1 MMNVKRVTLITL
13 LLLSAVSCESV
24 RTVYDANGNKV
35 DDDAPSGEKDLMSHF
50 EKQFQDS
57 FSEEKSSDGVPIS
70 RSKRVS
76 RYQQDIDE
84 ARREDKSFATR
95 YYGGGKESGLRDTA
109 FAGNDKRFGGD
120 ERGEKDSRT
129 AFSTD
134 MRPDFMNESHGIDPT
149 RRYRSSAD
157 DRSAFENT
165 DLDSRERGYITGR
178 SRYDGADPNGYV
190 ETRRDKTPQPDITD
204 FREYYRQNIHS
215 TRKLLG
221 RDN

>member
-1 MMNVKRVTLITL
+1 MMSVKRLALITL
-13 LLLSAVSCESV
+13 LLSAAVSCESV
-24 RTVYDANGNKV
+24 RTVYDANGNRV

-57 FSEEKSSDGVPIS
+57 FSEEKGEDGVPIS

-109 FAGNDKRFGGD
+109 FNGGEKRFAGD
-120 ERGEKDSRT
+120 ERGEKDNRT

-134 MRPDFMNESHGIDPT
+134 MRPDFMNESHGIDPA

-157 DRSAFENT
+157 DRSAFEGS
-165 DLDSRERGYITGR
+165 DLDTRDRDYITGR
-178 SRYDGADPNGYV
+178 SRFDGADSNGYV
-190 ETRRDKTPQPDITD
+190 ESRRDKTPQPDITD

-221 RDN
+221 REN